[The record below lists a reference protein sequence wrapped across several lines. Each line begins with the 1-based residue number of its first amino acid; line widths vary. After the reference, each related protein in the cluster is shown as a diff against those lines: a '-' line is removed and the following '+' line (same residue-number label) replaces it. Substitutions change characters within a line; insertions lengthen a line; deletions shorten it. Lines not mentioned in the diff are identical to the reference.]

1 VHAFTTVDRTTV
13 NPKRMNVLST
23 PRLQLR
29 PFGRPDFDVFV
40 DEMLTDPM
48 VVEFYHFY
56 RQEADLAAIRAK
68 AEDDFWQH
76 FETSRAQSGY
86 EVFAILDRTDESMVG
101 WAGLLETS
109 LSAQYDGPELQY
121 MLRSEVHG
129 RGYATEAAIEVV
141 RSARE
146 TNSCRTIIATVDIP
160 NIGSIRVLE
169 KLGFELDGEIDA
181 YGSSE
186 MFLYTNKPE

>member
-1 VHAFTTVDRTTV
+1 
-13 NPKRMNVLST
+13 MNVLCT
-23 PRLQLR
+23 PRLQFR

-40 DEMLTDPM
+40 DEMLTDPA

-56 RQEADLAAIRAK
+56 RQETDLAAIRAK

-109 LSAQYDGPELQY
+109 LSAQYGGPELQY
-121 MLRSEVHG
+121 MLKSKIHG
-129 RGYATEAAIEVV
+129 LGYATEAAKEIM

-146 TNSCRTIIATVDIP
+146 KKSSKTIIATVDIP

-169 KLGFELDGEIDA
+169 KLGFKFAGKIDA

-186 MFLYTNKPE
+186 MFLYTYKLG